1 MAMEIESLFLFNSP
15 LLSFT
20 LMFSIIYSLGYF
32 LLLKKWGSSRYE
44 ASSCFISLFH
54 GTPAVILAISSL
66 IKSPQNNNFFHLDFA
81 AQNTSFQDLVLEFS
95 IGYFIIDVLHYMIF
109 IPKDVLFIA
118 HHLATLY
125 VLATCRYI
133 VHHGAVSILGLLVL
147 AEITSPCQNTWSLAR
162 YRKVDLPE
170 AARYYEFLS
179 PYFFT
184 FYSAVRGILG
194 PLYVLKMGA
203 VFASGAA
210 DGGLIPK
217 WAWISWMIVIVV
229 AIWVS
234 ILWVLN
240 LWIDLSRRRANLFK
254 KVS

>member
-1 MAMEIESLFLFNSP
+1 MATEVESFLLFNSP
-15 LLSFT
+15 LVSFT
-20 LMFSIIYSLGYF
+20 LVFSAIYCLGY
-32 LLLKKWGSSRYE
+32 LVLLKNWGSSRYE

-54 GTPAVILAISSL
+54 GAPAVILAIFSL
-66 IKSPQNNNFFHLDFA
+66 IKSQDNNLSQLDFVSE
-81 AQNTSFQDLVLEFS
+81 NTSFQDLVLEFS
-95 IGYFIIDVLHYMIF
+95 IGYFIIDLLHYLIF

-125 VLATCRYI
+125 VLTTCRYV

-147 AEITSPCQNTWSLAR
+147 AEVTSPCQNTWSIAR
-162 YRKVDLPE
+162 FRKVDLPE

-184 FYSAVRGILG
+184 YYSVVRGILG
-194 PLYVLKMGA
+194 PLYAFKIGA

-210 DGGLIPK
+210 DGLIPK

-234 ILWVLN
+234 ILWILN
-240 LWIDLSRRRANLFK
+240 LWIDLFKRRANLLK

>member
-1 MAMEIESLFLFNSP
+1 
-15 LLSFT
+15 
-20 LMFSIIYSLGYF
+20 MFFAIYCGGYF
-32 LLLKKWGSSRYE
+32 VFLKKWGPSRYE

-66 IKSPQNNNFFHLDFA
+66 IKSQNNLFPLDFP
-81 AQNTSFQDLVLEFS
+81 AQNTPFQDLVLEFS

-162 YRKVDLPE
+162 YRRVDLPE
-170 AARYYEFLS
+170 AARYYEFSS

-184 FYSAVRGILG
+184 FYSVVRGIFG
-194 PLYVLKMGA
+194 PIYVLKMGA
-203 VFASGAA
+203 AFASGAA
-210 DGGLIPK
+210 DGLIPR
-217 WAWISWMIVIVV
+217 WAWISWMIVIVT
-229 AIWVS
+229 AIGVS

-240 LWIDLSRRRANLFK
+240 LWIGLYKTRANLLK